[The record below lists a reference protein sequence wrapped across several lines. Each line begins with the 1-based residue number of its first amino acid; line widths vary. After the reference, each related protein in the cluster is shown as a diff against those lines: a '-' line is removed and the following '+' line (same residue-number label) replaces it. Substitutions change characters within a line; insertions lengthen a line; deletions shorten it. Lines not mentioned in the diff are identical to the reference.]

1 MKRIVFAVWL
11 LIACSLPVAA
21 QVKAPAIRLAG
32 RVIATEENSP
42 VAGATLR
49 LKKQRINATSA
60 ADGSF
65 LLVAVSSDD
74 TLIVSHVNFIT
85 KELSLPDFILNANG
99 NITLERSSGELEE
112 VVMHT
117 GFQNISK
124 EKVVGAFT
132 KIDNAMLNLQVG
144 SNIIARLEGIT
155 PGVQFDK
162 NPDRPALTVRG
173 LSSINGPKEPLIIL
187 DNFPYA
193 GTIDNINPNDVE
205 SITILK
211 DAAAASIWG
220 TRAGNGVIVITTKK
234 GKLNQPMKVEFNSNI
249 TTSGKPD
256 LEYLPN
262 MRTSDIIDIEQL
274 RFDDHQYDIYDDLYP
289 MYNYFPALS
298 PVVEILL
305 AKRRGDLSA
314 DEANTRITALREVN
328 NRNDFRKYFYTNP
341 VNQQYSLN
349 VQGGSKDIAYYIS
362 GGYDYNKDN
371 LSATNSRET
380 FSSQFSFRPAKGLTI
395 STGFR
400 YTAGLSR
407 GGAPPYFNLSSP
419 FGGPLYPYASLAD
432 ANGNALPFDKG
443 YRSIYT
449 DTAGAGK
456 LLDWNYYPL
465 DDYKHVHKKTSSQ
478 DLVTDVGVQ
487 YQVLKDVSVEV
498 KYQYE
503 NQQVSVS
510 DLSDVE
516 SYTARNLIN
525 TFSQIDYTT
534 GEVHYNLPPGGIL
547 NTSHATIQSQNLR
560 GQLNY
565 SKGFGRHQ
573 VALFAGA
580 EIREVKE
587 TGSGTTTYGFI
598 PDILQYSPVDYVN
611 AYPTFPSGSQNISD
625 GTFFTGTVNRFSS
638 VFANA
643 NYTYNDKYILFGSL
657 RRDAS
662 NLFGVNTND
671 KWTPLWSAGIGWNIS
686 KEPFFHVPAFSY
698 LKLRASYGFSGNADL
713 SRSALTT
720 IYYLGFV
727 SYSQLLGARIDQFA
741 NPELRSEK
749 VNTINLGA
757 DFELKNARLSGSINY
772 YLKKATDLL
781 GLAPIDLT
789 NGLRSASVTK
799 NVADMR
805 GRGFELSLSSR
816 NIMARNF
823 SWASGFNLCIERNR
837 VTDYFQEPP
846 SNGFYVNSGGTTI
859 SPWVGRP
866 LYSIVSY
873 AWAGLDP
880 ANGDPRGIFNKE
892 VTKDYSGIQNSRDPS
907 DLVFGGSARPTVYGN
922 LLNGVS
928 WKGLALSVNITYQ
941 LGYYFRK
948 NSISYYDLEHTLRGH
963 KDFEQRWQKPGDEN
977 ATNVPSFIYGGNGA
991 RDVFYNMSEIL
1002 VRKGDHIRLQFVDL
1016 SYTLPFNGKMRR
1028 LVDRLTLYT
1037 NASNLGIIWRAN
1049 KDGIDP
1055 QYGDMAL
1062 PAVKTIA
1069 FGVRANF

>member
-1 MKRIVFAVWL
+1 MKRNVFTLWL
-11 LIACSLPVAA
+11 LIACSLSAAA
-21 QVKAPAIRLAG
+21 QVKAPGIRLAG
-32 RVIATEENSP
+32 KVVATEENSP

-49 LKKQRINATSA
+49 LKKQRINSTSA
-60 ADGSF
+60 GDGSF

-74 TLIVSHVNFIT
+74 TLVISHVNFIT
-85 KELSLPDFILNANG
+85 KELSLPDFIRNG
-99 NITLERSSGELEE
+99 SETISLDRTPGELEE

-132 KIDNAMLNLQVG
+132 KIDNTMLNLQVG
-144 SNIIARLEGIT
+144 SNIINRLEGIT

-162 NPDRPALTVRG
+162 NPNRPQLTVRG

-220 TRAGNGVIVITTKK
+220 TRAGNGVIVISTKK

-298 PVVEILL
+298 PVIEILL
-305 AKRRGDLSA
+305 AKRRGDMSA
-314 DEANTRITALREVN
+314 DEANTRITALRDVN

-380 FSSQFSFRPAKGLTI
+380 FSSQFSFRPARGLTI
-395 STGFR
+395 TTGFR

-407 GGAPPYFNLSSP
+407 GGAPPYFNFLSP
-419 FGGPLYPYASLAD
+419 FNGPLFPYASLAD
-432 ANGNALPFDKG
+432 ANGNALPFDKRF
-443 YRSIYT
+443 RSLYT
-449 DTAGAGK
+449 DTVGAGK

-478 DLVTDVGVQ
+478 DLVTDIGVQ
-487 YQVLKDVSVEV
+487 YQVLKDISLDV

-510 DLSDVE
+510 DLSDID
-516 SYTARNLIN
+516 SYAARNLIN
-525 TFSQIDYTT
+525 TFSQVDYST
-534 GEVHYNLPPGGIL
+534 GDVFYSVPPGGIL

-565 SKGFGRHQ
+565 SRGFGKHQ
-573 VALFAGA
+573 VAIFAGA
-580 EIREVKE
+580 EVREVKE
-587 TGSGTTTYGFI
+587 TASGTTTYGFI
-598 PDILQYSPVDYVN
+598 PDILQYTPVDFVN
-611 AYPTFPSGSQNISD
+611 DYPVFPNGSDYIPD
-625 GTFFTGTVNRFSS
+625 GTFFTGTINRFSS

-686 KEPFFHVPAFSY
+686 KEPFFHVPAISY

-713 SRSALTT
+713 SRSAVTT
-720 IYYLGFV
+720 MRYLGVDFLTR
-727 SYSQLLGARIDQFA
+727 LLRGRIEQFA

-772 YLKKATDLL
+772 YLKKATDLF
-781 GLAPIDLT
+781 GLAPIDIT
-789 NGLRSASVTK
+789 NGLLNGSVTK

-816 NIMARNF
+816 NIVTRDFN
-823 SWASGFNLCIERNR
+823 WTSGFNLCVERNR
-837 VTDYFQEPP
+837 VTDYFQE
-846 SNGFYVNSGGTTI
+846 SATNGYYVISDGIRI

-880 ANGDPRGIFNKE
+880 ANGDPRGILNKE
-892 VTKDYSGIQNSRDPS
+892 VTKNYSAIQNSHDQS

-922 LLNGVS
+922 LLNGLS
-928 WKGLALSVNITYQ
+928 WKGLTLSVNITYQ

-948 NSISYYDLEHTLRGH
+948 NSIGYQDLVNSLRGH
-963 KDFEQRWQKPGDEN
+963 KDYEQRWQKPGDETI
-977 ATNVPSFIYGGNGA
+977 TNVPSFVYPVNGA
-991 RDVFYNMSEIL
+991 RDVFYQASDIL
-1002 VRKGDHIRLQFVDL
+1002 VKKGDHIRLQFIDL
-1016 SYTLPFNGKMRR
+1016 SYTVPFRGKMQH
-1028 LVDRLTLYT
+1028 LIDRLTLYT

-1069 FGVRANF
+1069 FGMRANF